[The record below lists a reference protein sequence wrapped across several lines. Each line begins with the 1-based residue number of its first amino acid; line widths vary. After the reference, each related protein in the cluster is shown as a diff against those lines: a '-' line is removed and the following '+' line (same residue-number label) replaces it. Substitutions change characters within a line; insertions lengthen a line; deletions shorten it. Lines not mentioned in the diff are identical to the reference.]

1 MCRSDHLKCS
11 NYFYENCF
19 KQKEKNIIQSY
30 LQPKSP
36 APRVSDTATQDW
48 LPKAKFFTPRYCV
61 RDKIFDLRDTK
72 QVTLIGWPG

>member
-1 MCRSDHLKCS
+1 MSTCADLTTS
-11 NYFYENCF
+11 NFQTIFMKTVSNRTEF
-19 KQKEKNIIQSY
+19 LGY

-48 LPKAKFFTPRYCV
+48 LPKAKLFTPRYCV

-72 QVTLIGWPG
+72 QVTLIGWLG